1 MCMVHTHTHSP
12 AVSKNNAK
20 QKRTLAAFDV
30 AQHPTRDED
39 VVAVVACDR
48 SIFTEPILCFVFVV
62 VLLNTGSLFAH
73 SLRRALGADRAFFNV
88 LAGACLGDH
97 RTPPQTG

>member
-1 MCMVHTHTHSP
+1 M
-12 AVSKNNAK
+12 
-20 QKRTLAAFDV
+20 AFDV

-73 SLRRALGADRAFFNV
+73 SLRRALGAIAHISTFWLVRAWENIV
-88 LAGACLGDH
+88 HLHKPDE
-97 RTPPQTG
+97 